1 MMVVYRN
8 LAYIIEA
15 LNPQIL
21 TRVLSVLLDTFNFL
35 TNTISKTNSLV
46 QTTIQCFLKNI
57 KDGSIS
63 KERKNTKSVTFLKKV
78 TKKVL

>member
-35 TNTISKTNSLV
+35 ANTISKTNSLV
-46 QTTIQCFLKNI
+46 QTTIQCILKNI